1 MTKDKREFRKR
12 ITAFFSVF
20 LCLLLVGCQT
30 SAAGQKEQITTESE
44 ENEELSDE
52 VGKMQTEDIVI
63 GIDRPTVS
71 SNIAIDLQGYA
82 PDDLKY
88 AYLREQIC
96 RILFLCTGRR
106 ISRLFI
112 REVYNRPVK
121 REKPGEIFGTDRTGK
136 LLHTD
141 SGDRQIVY
149 ISDL

>member
-1 MTKDKREFRKR
+1 MRYNKCRDSEVSFLTKDKREFRKR
-12 ITAFFSVF
+12 ITAFFSAF

-63 GIDRPTVS
+63 GIDRPTVPILRLIYRDMHRMI
-71 SNIAIDLQGYA
+71 SNMRI
-82 PDDLKY
+82 
-88 AYLREQIC
+88 LREQIC

-121 REKPGEIFGTDRTGK
+121 REKPGEIFRD
-136 LLHTD
+136 
-141 SGDRQIVY
+141 
-149 ISDL
+149 

>member
-1 MTKDKREFRKR
+1 MRYNKCRDSEVGFLTKDKREFRKR

-52 VGKMQTEDIVI
+52 VGKMQTEDIVSELTGRRSVPI
-63 GIDRPTVS
+63 LRLIYRDMHRMI
-71 SNIAIDLQGYA
+71 SNMRI
-82 PDDLKY
+82 
-88 AYLREQIC
+88 LREQIC

-121 REKPGEIFGTDRTGK
+121 REKPGEIFRD
-136 LLHTD
+136 
-141 SGDRQIVY
+141 
-149 ISDL
+149 